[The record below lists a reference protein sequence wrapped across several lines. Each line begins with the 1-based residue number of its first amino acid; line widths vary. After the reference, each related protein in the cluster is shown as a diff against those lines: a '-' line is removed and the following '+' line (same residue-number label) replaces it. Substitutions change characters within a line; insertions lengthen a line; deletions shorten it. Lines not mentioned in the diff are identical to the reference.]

1 MGRPLDNNTSTFD
14 ASRGRATTDART
26 YLSSKMPKNYQF
38 EDFNSMNCGCG
49 HFGDH
54 EFTSVIEDSLETQA
68 RASLSLFGF
77 GSSNDACI
85 NWKPLG
91 INANEMKMNVGN
103 KSQLISLRERTCSLG
118 KNAFYWNLLS
128 KSHPKTL
135 SEENNDINGNNHPEY
150 EETDEEEHEFEE
162 GKTSSKLVQQY
173 LVKSSILIPASVEEM
188 AHLIIQSDPS
198 DMNITM
204 QYLVGV
210 KVIESEVVYSRNEKR
225 SRYPARTRCGMFKP
239 QPPEPTERNHKQ
251 PPTTA
256 QYDPNHKPDP
266 NSNIAKSKEYAAQR
280 IQRRRKLLRESSS
293 LLVQEDDS
301 LSGNHGNLSL
311 KWVLAEKT
319 GRMFTTR
326 VQHCLLDYD
335 CIVVNDWDAQ
345 DDCGPMFVRVMQSTY
360 LPQFQSRTQTDAGVR
375 LADLQPTGIMVRKAK
390 GKPGFVE
397 VQFVGSILEKAD
409 FPISFRRAR
418 LRALCLKIAK
428 LEEIIRGRHLSQ
440 SLMIQQQPLW
450 VRNTDRMSCN
460 SCDMKFSLSRRR
472 HHCRL
477 CGDICCSECC
487 PKVVVDLPDAGATHV
502 RICVLCMKRRQ
513 SREANGS
520 TSSSSSSTG
529 SPSKNQAENIPSPCR
544 SYAYQQP
551 LLNEAYV

>member
-1 MGRPLDNNTSTFD
+1 MGRPLDNNTSTFHV
-14 ASRGRATTDART
+14 SRGRATTDART
-26 YLSSKMPKNYQF
+26 FITTQMTKNIQF
-38 EDFNSMNCGCG
+38 DGPNSLHCDCRQFNNQ
-49 HFGDH
+49 
-54 EFTSVIEDSLETQA
+54 EFTSGIEDSLETQA

-128 KSHPKTL
+128 KSHPKNLT
-135 SEENNDINGNNHPEY
+135 EENNDSNGNVHPEC
-150 EETDEEEHEFEE
+150 EETDDEEHEFEE
-162 GKTSSKLVQQY
+162 GKISSKLVQQY
-173 LVKSSILIPASVEEM
+173 LVKSSILIPASVQEI
-188 AHLIIQSDPS
+188 ARLIIQSDPS

-210 KVIESEVVYSRNEKR
+210 KVIESEMVYSRNEKR
-225 SRYPARTRCGMFKP
+225 SPYPARTRYGMFKP
-239 QPPEPTERNHKQ
+239 QPPEPTEPNNNHLPINQNLDHK
-251 PPTTA
+251 PI
-256 QYDPNHKPDP
+256 KPDP
-266 NSNIAKSKEYAAQR
+266 NSIPKSNEFAAQR
-280 IQRRRKLLRESSS
+280 IQRRRQLLRESSS
-293 LLVQEDDS
+293 LLQDDDI

-335 CIVVNDWDAQ
+335 CVVVNDWDAQ

-360 LPQFQSRTQTDAGVR
+360 LPQFQSKTQTDAGVR
-375 LADLQPTGIMVRKAK
+375 LADLQPTGIMVREAK
-390 GKPGFVE
+390 NSPGFAE

-409 FPISFRRAR
+409 FPVSFRRAR

-487 PKVVVDLPDAGATHV
+487 PKVVVELPDAGPTHV
-502 RICVLCMKRRQ
+502 RICVLCMKRRRT
-513 SREANGS
+513 RETTGS

-529 SPSKNQAENIPSPCR
+529 SPSKNQAESISSPCR
-544 SYAYQQP
+544 SYAYP
-551 LLNEAYV
+551 PGFLNEAYV